1 MSTSPNDQVNG
12 NTQLNTDRNAFNH
25 RVSRLSMLGN
35 TKKVKWSDKR
45 RFRNI

>member
-1 MSTSPNDQVNG
+1 MPAKDQNNG
-12 NTQLNTDRNAFNH
+12 NTQLNDTRNSFNEK
-25 RVSRLSMLGN
+25 VSRLSMLGQ